1 MALPMEFRTER
12 LEYLDSQFKEYSIND
27 LESLRDHEYR
37 LLGYYIQMFSFMEMN
52 IHKIYN
58 DLNSIDFIRYE
69 NSTVSFR
76 VRC

>member
-1 MALPMEFRTER
+1 MELRTER
-12 LEYLDSQFKEYSIND
+12 LEYLDSQFKKYSIND

-58 DLNSIDFIRYE
+58 DLKSIDFIRYE